1 MSKRNKEHI
10 KKILREA
17 GVENAPKNF
26 TQQVMQDIFV
36 STSEEGLQDGKLK
49 TLLKEPSLETPSIT
63 FVANVMKDIRAQQNL
78 EYKPLIS
85 KKGWLIIS
93 TFFIEI
99 IVFIFFKEGPQE
111 PSAIL
116 AKIVPYL
123 EQTKN
128 MFDLPLTENQ
138 FFKAPQLSPI
148 LAISLFC
155 LSSMLLFDML
165 LKRRLF
171 T

>member
-26 TQQVMQDIFV
+26 TQHVMQDIFV
-36 STSEEGLQDGKLK
+36 STSEEGLLDDKLS
-49 TLLKEPSLETPSIT
+49 TLLKEPNLEMPSGT
-63 FVANVMKDIRAQQNL
+63 FVANVMNEIDVQQNL

-93 TFFIEI
+93 TFFIGI
-99 IVFIFFKEGPQE
+99 IVFMFFKDSPQE
-111 PSAIL
+111 PSAVL
-116 AKIVPYL
+116 AKIIPYL

-128 MFDLPLTENQ
+128 RFDLPLIENQ
-138 FFKAPQLSPI
+138 FLKTPQLSPI

-155 LSSMLLFDML
+155 LSSMLLFDTV